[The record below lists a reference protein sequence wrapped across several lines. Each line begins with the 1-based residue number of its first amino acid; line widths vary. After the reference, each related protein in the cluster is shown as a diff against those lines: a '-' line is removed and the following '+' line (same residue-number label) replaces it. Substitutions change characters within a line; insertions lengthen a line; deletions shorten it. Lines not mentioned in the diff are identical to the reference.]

1 MTATASTVGRRVLLV
16 EDDESAAV
24 LLAHLMH
31 RKGLLV
37 QRLADGGE
45 ALECIAGQ
53 RSADLVLTEL
63 KLPHASGFE
72 IIRALHANPQW
83 QGVPVLVLTA
93 QSAEEDVVQALDAG
107 ADDYV
112 IKPFRHQELLARIRR
127 HLEG

>member
-1 MTATASTVGRRVLLV
+1 MTAEARPGRRVLLV

-24 LLAHLMH
+24 LLGHLMT
-31 RKGLLV
+31 RKNLQV

-45 ALECIAGQ
+45 ALACIAGP
-53 RSADLVLTEL
+53 RSADLVVTEL
-63 KLPHASGFE
+63 NLPHASGFD

-112 IKPFRHQELLARIRR
+112 YKPFRHHELLARIRR